1 MPSTA
6 STYPASALDE
16 LEKSL
21 LSLSDIHRK
30 HQHYIRTKYK
40 LNGLEMEILQFIALE
55 GPQRMKDIGEH
66 FHVKLS
72 TLTSI
77 IDKIEDQRLVKRV
90 NSREDRRVVHLEL
103 SRKGHQVYAQYSRL
117 LQLIGRRVRQ
127 QMSDPE
133 FDSLLDGF
141 SEIANELGSAQK

>member
-6 STYPASALDE
+6 STFPANSLEE

-30 HQHYIRTKYK
+30 HQHYIKTKYK
-40 LNGLEMEILQFIALE
+40 LNGLEMEILQFIALK
-55 GPQRMKDIGEH
+55 GQQRMKDIGEH
-66 FHVKLS
+66 FRVKLS

-77 IDKIEDQRLVKRV
+77 IDKIEDQKLVKRV
-90 NSREDRRVVHLEL
+90 NSREDRRVVYLGL
-103 SRKGHQVYAQYSRL
+103 SRKGKQVYEQYSRL

-127 QMSDPE
+127 QMNEPE
-133 FDSLLDGF
+133 FDSLLDGLAEF
-141 SEIANELGSAQK
+141 ANEIGSSH

>member
-6 STYPASALDE
+6 STFPTTALEE

-40 LNGLEMEILQFIALE
+40 LNGLEMEILQFIALN

-77 IDKIEDQRLVKRV
+77 IDKVENQRLVKRV
-90 NSREDRRVVHLEL
+90 NSRDDRRVVHLEL
-103 SRKGHQVYAQYSRL
+103 ARKGQQVYQQYSRL

-127 QMSDPE
+127 QMSEPE
-133 FDSLLDGF
+133 YDSLLTGF
-141 SEIANELGSAQK
+141 SEMAEEFGYDPK